1 MNDKFRQKEQL
12 VEKLQLK
19 NIQLRSQICKAEN
32 QIQHKDDM
40 GDDLKF
46 IDFHQLQIENKKH
59 VRDIEDRNSKLL
71 GLKTTTA
78 KTVQYLNGLKRKLTE
93 AMKESHRM
101 EREKTEKNE
110 ALIKVQLDITRVTE
124 EEDGYRED
132 KRKLDIQ
139 IDKAKG
145 MPKVIDYVRN
155 KKELRDLMKASKNWE
170 RKIAI
175 AKTAKKRLLGVMT
188 EGQKMK
194 ENEYA

>member
-1 MNDKFRQKEQL
+1 
-12 VEKLQLK
+12 
-19 NIQLRSQICKAEN
+19 
-32 QIQHKDDM
+32 M

-59 VRDIEDRNSKLL
+59 VRDIYDRNRKLL
-71 GLKTTTA
+71 ALKMTSG
-78 KTVQYLNGLKRKLTE
+78 KTQQHLNGLKRKLTE
-93 AMKESHRM
+93 AMGEANRM
-101 EREKTEKNE
+101 ERDKMEKND
-110 ALIKVQLDITRVTE
+110 ALVKVHVDIDKVTE
-124 EEDGYRED
+124 EEDGYRRE

-170 RKIAI
+170 RKIDI
-175 AKTAKKRLLGVMT
+175 AKTAKKRLVGVVT

-194 ENEYA
+194 